1 MLIIGILEL
10 PSIQLRVD
18 TQKKIQELISS
29 QNGEEDIERSH
40 GLGPGKHGKCQKELL
55 KEW

>member
-10 PSIQLRVD
+10 ISIQLRVD
-18 TQKKIQELISS
+18 TQEKIQELISS
-29 QNGEEDIERSH
+29 QKGDKDPGRIH
-40 GLGPGKHGKCQKELL
+40 GLGPGKGQEELL